1 MLMARV
7 TALLRKELTDIRQ
20 HPGIFLP
27 AALTGLIALVMPFVV
42 AIVIPAVAGEP
53 LADVAAGL
61 GEEWRGGLDSEGRAQ
76 AWVFQQFLILLSLS
90 PISASM
96 SVAAWSIV
104 GEKQARTLEPLLTT
118 PLTTFELL
126 AAKALSALLPG
137 VAFSMAMFAAYV
149 GGIAVAARPGV
160 AGTLLT
166 REPLALMF
174 VLAPLA
180 ALAALQLAICMSS
193 RTNDPR
199 SAQQLGA
206 VILLPLAALLI
217 LQLMGAVRLG
227 ASAILLMAAAL
238 VLINAL
244 LARAA
249 ILLFDRESILT
260 RWK

>member
-1 MLMARV
+1 MSRV

-27 AALTGLIALVMPFVV
+27 ATLTGLIALVMPFII

-53 LADVAAGL
+53 LADLATGL
-61 GEEWRGGLDSEGRAQ
+61 AEHSGLDSEGRAQ
-76 AWVFQQFLILLSLS
+76 AWLFQQFLILLSLS
-90 PISASM
+90 PIAASM

-104 GEKQARTLEPLLTT
+104 GEKQARTLEPLLAT

-137 VAFSMAMFAAYV
+137 IAFSAAMFAAYV
-149 GGIAVAARPGV
+149 AGIAVAARPGV
-160 AGTLLT
+160 AGTLIT
-166 REPLALMF
+166 PEPLALMF

-206 VILLPLAALLI
+206 LIILPLAAVLI

-227 ASAILLMAAAL
+227 SSAILLMAAGL

>member
-1 MLMARV
+1 MSRV

-27 AALTGLIALVMPFVV
+27 ATLTGLIALLMPFVI

-53 LADVAAGL
+53 LADVASALEDQPGS
-61 GEEWRGGLDSEGRAQ
+61 GLDSEGGAQ
-76 AWVFQQFLILLSLS
+76 SWIFQQFLILLALS

-104 GEKQARTLEPLLTT
+104 GEKQARTLEPLLAT

-137 VAFSMAMFAAYV
+137 IAFSTVMFAAYV
-149 GGIAVAARPGV
+149 ASIAVVARPGV
-160 AGTLLT
+160 AATLLT
-166 REPLALMF
+166 PEPLTLMF

-206 VILLPLAALLI
+206 LVILPLAALLI

-227 ASAILLMAAAL
+227 TSVILLIAAAL